1 GSLRSGLQALRGA
14 FDAVAAGSARR
25 VLVVASDCRLAAPGS
40 GLETNFGD
48 GAGAFL
54 VGESDAIAGFEGG
67 FAVAGGLVRLWRR
80 EGDAFVHGWED
91 RFVVQEGYAPRLA
104 EAVAGLFERLG
115 IGAVD
120 CARVALFAPDA
131 RSHGDAARRLRVPAE
146 RLQDP
151 LFGRLG
157 NAGAASAPLPL
168 AAALATAKPADRPV
182 LAGYGDG
189 AEAIALGTTAAIEKL
204 EPRRGVSWHLA
215 RRRAVKSYDRYL
227 KARGLEAREWPRA
240 HDAGLSATI
249 HFRERDEDLSF
260 CGQRCRRCGAVQF
273 PMQRVCETCFAKDDF
288 ERLRLSDR
296 SGKVVTYTFD
306 YFFPTPDPPTVVTI
320 TEVEGARIHL

>member
-1 GSLRSGLQALRGA
+1 
-14 FDAVAAGSARR
+14 
-25 VLVVASDCRLAAPGS
+25 
-40 GLETNFGD
+40 NFGD
-48 GAGAFL
+48 STVAFL
-54 VGESDAIAGFEGG
+54 AGETGGIAGFGGG
-67 FAVAGGLVRLWRR
+67 FAVADEIVDLWRG

-131 RSHGDAARRLRVPAE
+131 RSHGDPARRPRAPAE

-157 NAGAASAPLPL
+157 NAGAAYAPLQL
-168 AAALATAKPADRPV
+168 AAALETAKPGERLV
-182 LAGYGDG
+182 VAGYGDG

-215 RRRAVKSYDRYL
+215 RRRAVKSY
-227 KARGLEAREWPRA
+227 
-240 HDAGLSATI
+240 
-249 HFRERDEDLSF
+249 
-260 CGQRCRRCGAVQF
+260 
-273 PMQRVCETCFAKDDF
+273 
-288 ERLRLSDR
+288 
-296 SGKVVTYTFD
+296 
-306 YFFPTPDPPTVVTI
+306 
-320 TEVEGARIHL
+320 